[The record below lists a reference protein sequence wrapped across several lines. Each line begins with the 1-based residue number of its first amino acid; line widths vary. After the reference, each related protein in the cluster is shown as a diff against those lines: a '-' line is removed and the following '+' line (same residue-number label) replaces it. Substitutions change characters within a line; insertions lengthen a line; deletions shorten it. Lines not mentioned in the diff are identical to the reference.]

1 MQNTNDIYF
10 AGYVM
15 AKGNQLAKTEKKT
28 ENGKTKTIF
37 MFDIKDET
45 FEILKA
51 EFFGGNGMVNAQQY
65 MFALRSLKSLCF
77 V

>member
-1 MQNTNDIYF
+1 MQSTNDIYF

-15 AKGNQLAKTEKKT
+15 AKGNQLATTEKKT

-37 MFDIKDET
+37 VFNIEIENFDKMKSD
-45 FEILKA
+45 
-51 EFFGGNGMVNAQQY
+51 FFGGTGEVNAQQY
-65 MFALRSLKSLCF
+65 MYALRSLKSLCF

>member
-28 ENGKTKTIF
+28 DAGKTKTIF
-37 MFDIKDET
+37 IYDIKDEA
-45 FEILKA
+45 FEVLKS
-51 EFFGGNGMVNAQQY
+51 EFFGGGGMVNAQQY